1 MTDSLQPKIPAP
13 DQEQAIPAQSTP
25 QSSSEAELYA
35 FPLSPAQTRMWQAYE
50 RDPRSTIYN
59 ASFRWQLDGLLDPRL
74 IEESFREIARRH
86 ETLRTH
92 FAIVEGE
99 PRQVIGPNA
108 ELKINQID
116 LSELAQDQRETELDR
131 VSTIEAQTGF
141 DLRAGPLFRVGLI
154 KLAARR
160 YVLTLTLHHIICDG
174 WSIGIIMEELQKI
187 YAALAEG
194 KPSPLPEL
202 PIQYGDF
209 VMWQQ
214 EFLAKSETRQQLEFW
229 KKKLAAY
236 QRLEVAGDLGD
247 APVADRRSAIISVLL
262 PKQLSDVLKEFS
274 TRQGGTL
281 FITTLAANVALLLGE
296 TGKTDIAIGSPLA
309 GRTRADLEGLIG
321 VFINHVIFRVDA
333 SGDPT
338 FTDLASR
345 VRDVV
350 WETFANQDVPFE
362 EVVRLMG
369 GDEKSPAEDFC
380 RVNYI
385 CQREYAR
392 ASTFVFEF
400 AGLKMSTL
408 PSKSQGALYDL
419 NFFMVEREAGW
430 RLSLEYRTAK
440 YSEAFAQR
448 LHGKFR
454 ELLEAVALNPDQRL
468 SKLVGVALSEVPK
481 GTEVNQGAGESPE
494 SEEVYALP
502 ASVAQ
507 QRFWLLEQVNPGNT
521 SFHMPAAVRLAGPVV
536 ADQLEAAFR
545 RVIARHE
552 ILRTTFEEVNGE
564 MMQIISPSA
573 QFQLK
578 LVKVPDGVREQGE
591 ALLSQL
597 LREES
602 LLPFDLAKGPLFR
615 AALFE
620 LGPEDHVL
628 LITLHH
634 ILADGWSQGILQN
647 ELWKFYEAEPG
658 GLPAD
663 SQLSSPLNIQYSDF
677 AAWQKDWL
685 KSEEAEEHRRYW
697 AKVLRPPLGVLE
709 LPLDRPRPVRPVARG
724 ALETYLIPQDMCAAL
739 KNYAQKN
746 NTTMFT
752 LMLACFGVLLARY
765 SGQTDLIV
773 GSPVA
778 NRRPETEPLIGPFA
792 GPMALRMDLSGDP
805 TVRQILDRVRD
816 VALDALSHTDLPFED
831 LLEHLE
837 IRSTSGRT
845 SLFRFYFFYQVA
857 FLKSRKVGTLT
868 VSPMPTFSVG
878 TPFDVQFGLVERSEG
893 IRIQL
898 EYNADLF
905 EISTIRKM
913 LEYFQS
919 ILGTLLERPDTVLS
933 KTEAPPIPK
942 VLAPVKKQE
951 IESVSPVQLV
961 PAANDTEIELLRM
974 WKEALHCTSLGVTE
988 NFFDLGGY
996 SLSAS
1001 KLLLAVEKKFKRK
1014 MPLATLFEAPTV
1026 RDFARLL
1033 QGGESQT
1040 FGGRILK
1047 VRGGNGCT
1055 PLMCVDGGP
1064 IYLPLAQHLGN
1075 DRALYGLRLENTEQ
1089 FPKPYRIEDIAA
1101 YHIETLRK
1109 VQPKGPYLLG
1119 GWCLAG
1125 VLAYEMARQLS
1136 AQGEQIELVAMF
1148 DAANPAYLRRFNKL
1162 ELMIRRSLFWGHKAQ
1177 MHTKRLVKMR
1187 PGKAAKY
1194 LWERV
1199 ESLKQA
1205 ARRTFWRV
1213 SYQFRD
1219 ENAQEVSA
1227 ELKDASAVVYLAAR
1241 AYQPGPYDGRVA
1253 LFRSALEPMSL
1264 HRDPKLGWKDLIPQL
1279 EVEEIPGDHRQ
1290 ILEEPAVAMLA
1301 REMNVRLPSKE
1312 DK

>member
-13 DQEQAIPAQSTP
+13 DQEQAVPAQSTL

-35 FPLSPAQTRMWQAYE
+35 FPLSPAQTRMWKAFE
-50 RDPRSTIYN
+50 RDPKSTIYN

-92 FAIVEGE
+92 FAIADGE
-99 PRQVIGPNA
+99 PTQVIAPDA
-108 ELKINQID
+108 KFKINQID
-116 LSELAQDQRETELDR
+116 LTELAPEQRERELDR
-131 VSTIEAQTGF
+131 VSIIEAQTGF
-141 DLRAGPLFRVGLI
+141 DLRTGPLFRVGLI
-154 KLAARR
+154 KLTAKR
-160 YVLTLTLHHIICDG
+160 YVLALTLHHIICDG

-187 YAALAEG
+187 YAAFAEG

-214 EFLAKSETRQQLEFW
+214 EFLARSETRQQLEFW
-229 KKKLAAY
+229 RTKLAAY
-236 QRLEVAGDLGD
+236 QRLEVPGDLGN

-274 TRQGGTL
+274 TQQGGTL

-309 GRTRADLEGLIG
+309 GRTKADLEALIG

-333 SGDPT
+333 GGDPT
-338 FTDLASR
+338 FTELTAR

-362 EVVRLMG
+362 EVVRLTS
-369 GDEKSPAEDFC
+369 GDTTSPAEDFC
-380 RVNYI
+380 RINYI

-468 SKLVGVALSEVPK
+468 SKLLGVALPEVPH
-481 GTEVNQGAGESPE
+481 GTEAKERAAESPE
-494 SEEVYALP
+494 SEDVYALP

-521 SFHMPAAVRLAGPVV
+521 AFHMPAAVRLAGPVL
-536 ADQLEAAFR
+536 AGSLESAFR
-545 RVIARHE
+545 KVIARHE

-564 MMQIISPSA
+564 MMQIISPTG

-578 LVKVPDGVREQGE
+578 LVKVPDSVREEGE
-591 ALLSQL
+591 AALSQL
-597 LREES
+597 LRAES
-602 LLPFDLAKGPLFR
+602 QLPFDLAKGPLLR

-620 LGPEDHVL
+620 LGPQDHVL

-647 ELWKFYEAEPG
+647 ELWKLYEAEAG
-658 GLPAD
+658 GSSAD
-663 SQLSSPLNIQYSDF
+663 SPLSPLNIQYSDF

-697 AKVLRPPLGVLE
+697 AKVLTPPLGGLE
-709 LPLDRPRPVRPVARG
+709 LPADRPRPAHPVAHG
-724 ALETYLIPQDMCAAL
+724 ALETYLIPQDMSAAL

-765 SGQTDLIV
+765 SGETDLIV

-805 TVRQILDRVRD
+805 SVRTILDRVRD

-837 IRSTSGRT
+837 IRSTGGRT

-857 FLKSRKVGTLT
+857 FLKSRNVGTLT

-919 ILGTLLERPDTVLS
+919 ILRTLLDRPDTLLS

-942 VLAPVKKQE
+942 ALAPIKKQE
-951 IESVSPVQLV
+951 IEVVSPVQLV

-974 WKEALHCTSLGVTE
+974 WKEALHSASLGVTE

-1001 KLLLAVEKKFKRK
+1001 KLLLAIEKKFKKK

-1026 RDFARLL
+1026 REFARLL

-1136 AQGEQIELVAMF
+1136 AQGEQIDLVAMF

-1162 ELMIRRSLFWGHKAQ
+1162 ELMLRRSLFWGHKAQ

-1241 AYQPGPYDGRVA
+1241 AYQPGPYDGKVA

-1264 HRDPKLGWKDLIPQL
+1264 HRDPKLGWKELIPQL

-1301 REMNVRLPSKE
+1301 REMNVRLPQIE